1 MISRKG
7 KVPAEQLTKLRDLF
21 LRRQFPKVS
30 SKLDLNT
37 SGVEYSQ
44 LQKPSLD
51 FPIQQSKDTTNA
63 STALEEDSRVL
74 PAIEDKKQ
82 LKKMAQTIDHND
94 ESSARIRRI
103 YNRASNGHLSPEHS
117 PAAQKKEQIKQL
129 KLNVSAI
136 ANKIKVREQIPK
148 RKTYALSPSP
158 ERSSGI
164 LLNQSMDYGKASIVL
179 PSIEKGGVLEGTPSN
194 INSDLKN
201 RQAQDDGVLAISKDQ
216 QSLTRPNRQVRN
228 ISDKDFLPITG
239 SLTST
244 NPLGSYNTSLL
255 AKPSLFEPSRP
266 HPSAKST
273 FESLE
278 HRGVI
283 NRTKIVVQ
291 FNGSP
296 LNVLQQQKLFEYR
309 LRVLMA
315 NERNIYK
322 HHSKYWT
329 HRGR

>member
-1 MISRKG
+1 M
-7 KVPAEQLTKLRDLF
+7 
-21 LRRQFPKVS
+21 
-30 SKLDLNT
+30 
-37 SGVEYSQ
+37 
-44 LQKPSLD
+44 
-51 FPIQQSKDTTNA
+51 
-63 STALEEDSRVL
+63 L
-74 PAIEDKKQ
+74 PAIEDKKLQ
-82 LKKMAQTIDHND
+82 KKMAQTIDHAD

-103 YNRASNGHLSPEHS
+103 YNRNSNGHLSPNAEQS
-117 PAAQKKEQIKQL
+117 PAEKKKEQIKQL

-136 ANKIKVREQIPK
+136 ASKIKAREQAPK

-158 ERSSGI
+158 ELSSGI
-164 LLNQSMDYGKASIVL
+164 LLNQSMDYGKASVVL

-194 INSDLKN
+194 MNSDLKN
-201 RQAQDDGVLAISKDQ
+201 RQVQDDGVLAVSKDQ
-216 QSLTRPNRQVRN
+216 QSLTRPNRQQRN

-244 NPLGSYNTSLL
+244 NPLGSHNTSLL
-255 AKPSLFEPSRP
+255 AKPSLFEPARP

-296 LNVLQQQKLFEYR
+296 LNVIQQQKLFEYR

-322 HHSKYWT
+322 HHAKYWT
-329 HRGR
+329 HRGRAKEAEQAAADAEELADVNEKTD